1 MESHLRRRRM
11 NARRMSQM
19 VMLPP
24 TAQTMLAGLA
34 EQGESSAQD
43 SPLSRASTRRQSH
56 RIRRSLKETP
66 PARSR
71 SNSLQPS
78 HLQNG
83 NQPPAFGT
91 TAHKAWVAP
100 SFGGGSSSA
109 EPARD
114 AERGGHTNPT
124 FVITEE
130 SDFESETATP
140 PVSEVSSGRRTGAS
154 SPRRSSAESRGSP
167 AAHDRRRAPA
177 STHMSPATS
186 PGSGRSSPDSTVSA
200 PLPLRPVP
208 TISVTADEEE
218 PASSAVTEESPPD
231 DTPEVCVSKL

>member
-1 MESHLRRRRM
+1 
-11 NARRMSQM
+11 
-19 VMLPP
+19 
-24 TAQTMLAGLA
+24 MLAGLA

-140 PVSEVSSGRRTGAS
+140 P
-154 SPRRSSAESRGSP
+154 
-167 AAHDRRRAPA
+167 
-177 STHMSPATS
+177 
-186 PGSGRSSPDSTVSA
+186 GSGRSSPDSTVSA